1 MGKTTAETI
10 SKITKKHLTED
21 NGLLLGQCVTAVG
34 WIGGTVPDC
43 EGVAEIPM
51 TDVAGPAFAV
61 GCGLMGRRPIFVVR
75 YQGFMWY
82 NSSSLINY
90 AAKSKQVWNRP
101 CPIFIRSVGMEGNGI
116 GHTASSCIHSI
127 FMHSPGLPIAAPMSP
142 IEYQSVWDHFMAHDD
157 PIYVSEHR
165 RSFTSSLEMENIVQ
179 DHADI
184 TIIAISASRLNA
196 IEAEKILREQ
206 NIKCN
211 LFHLVW
217 LKPFR
222 PTEEMLDS
230 LKKSKVGLVI
240 DSDFEISGASRSL
253 AYELMHQTGVP
264 VHALGLEDRVCGVA
278 QNLENITPSP
288 IKIASTIK
296 QYIQHKGAMSFSLSA
311 RI

>member
-10 SKITKKHLTED
+10 SEITRKHLTEG

-34 WIGGTVPDC
+34 WIGGTVPNC
-43 EGVAEIPM
+43 EGIAEIPM

-82 NSSSLINY
+82 NSSSLVNY

-101 CPIFIRSVGMEGNGI
+101 CPIFIRSIGMEGNGI

-127 FMHSPGLPIAAPMSP
+127 FMHSPGMPVAAPMSSK
-142 IEYQSVWDHFMAHDD
+142 EYQLVWDHFMSHDD

-165 RSFTSSLEMENIVQ
+165 RSFASSLEMENIAQ
-179 DHADI
+179 DQADI
-184 TIIAISASRLNA
+184 TIIAISGSRFNA
-196 IEAEKILREQ
+196 MEAEKTLREQ
-206 NIKCN
+206 NIKCD
-211 LFHLVW
+211 LFHLLW
-217 LKPFR
+217 LKPFQ
-222 PTEEMLDS
+222 PTEEMLHS
-230 LKKSKVGLVI
+230 LKKTKAGLVL
-240 DSDFEISGASRSL
+240 DSDYEISGASRSL

-278 QNLENITPSP
+278 PHLENITASP
-288 IKIASTIK
+288 EKIATTIK
-296 QYIQHKGAMSFSLSA
+296 QCIQQKGALNFSLPA
-311 RI
+311 

>member
-10 SKITKKHLTED
+10 SEITRKHLTED

-34 WIGGTVPDC
+34 WIGGSVPDC
-43 EGVAEIPM
+43 EGIAEIPM
-51 TDVAGPAFAV
+51 TDVAGPGFAV

-116 GHTASSCIHSI
+116 GHTASSCVHSI

-142 IEYQSVWDHFMAHDD
+142 IEYQLVWDHFMSHDD

-165 RSFTSSLEMENIVQ
+165 RSFASSLEMKNIVQ
-179 DHADI
+179 DQADI
-184 TIIAISASRLNA
+184 TIIAISAGRLNA
-196 IEAEKILREQ
+196 IEAEKTLREQ

-211 LFHLVW
+211 LFHLLW
-217 LKPFR
+217 LKPFQ
-222 PTEEMLDS
+222 PTEEMIQS
-230 LKKSKVGLVI
+230 LKKTKMGLVI
-240 DSDFEISGASRSL
+240 DSDYEISGASRSL
-253 AYELMHQTGVP
+253 AYELMHKVGVP

-278 QNLENITPSP
+278 PELENITPSSK
-288 IKIASTIK
+288 KIVSTIK
-296 QYIQHKGAMSFSLSA
+296 QCIQQKRTMDFSLPA
-311 RI
+311 

>member
-10 SKITKKHLTED
+10 SEITRKHLTED

-34 WIGGTVPDC
+34 WIGGSVPDC
-43 EGVAEIPM
+43 EGIAEIPM
-51 TDVAGPAFAV
+51 TDVAGPGFAV

-116 GHTASSCIHSI
+116 GHTASSCVHSI

-142 IEYQSVWDHFMAHDD
+142 IEYQSVWDHFMSNDD

-165 RSFTSSLEMENIVQ
+165 RSFPSSLEMENIVQ
-179 DHADI
+179 DQAAI

-196 IEAEKILREQ
+196 IEAEKTLREQ

-211 LFHLVW
+211 LFHLLW
-217 LKPFR
+217 LKPFQ
-222 PTEEMLDS
+222 PTEEMIQS
-230 LKKSKVGLVI
+230 LKKTKMGLVI
-240 DSDFEISGASRSL
+240 DSDYEISGASRSL
-253 AYELMHQTGVP
+253 AYELMHKVGVP

-278 QNLENITPSP
+278 PELENITPSSK
-288 IKIASTIK
+288 KIVSTIK
-296 QYIQHKGAMSFSLSA
+296 QCIQQKRTMDFSLPA
-311 RI
+311 